1 MNLLERYIREISL
14 ELDANTVK
22 NYKSYLNTFFKF
34 LKEEKTVEN
43 IDDIIYLLN
52 KEKRYLVKCR
62 RWKNAKQWFYKNGL

>member
-1 MNLLERYIREISL
+1 MNLLERYEREISL

-34 LKEEKTVEN
+34 LKEEKNAEN

-52 KEKRYLVKCR
+52 KLSI
-62 RWKNAKQWFYKNGL
+62 